1 MPLPTPSA
9 FIPYLSITDA
19 TKAVAFYTDVFG
31 VAPYVLLNMPDG
43 RVLHCEFRIGNARF
57 FLSEELPEH
66 GGTPSPTRLAATSV
80 AIHLYV
86 DDCDAMIE
94 TMKDNGST
102 VLMEPADMFWGERFG
117 RVRDPFGHEWGVAT
131 QLREMS
137 PDEIRSAANQMFAD
151 MAE

>member
-1 MPLPTPSA
+1 
-9 FIPYLSITDA
+9 
-19 TKAVAFYTDVFG
+19 
-31 VAPYVLLNMPDG
+31 
-43 RVLHCEFRIGNARF
+43 
-57 FLSEELPEH
+57 
-66 GGTPSPTRLAATSV
+66 
-80 AIHLYV
+80 
-86 DDCDAMIE
+86 MIE